1 MFCFRFVDAMEL
13 SVRIRLLNLHVS
25 PLFNCLFFSFLLF
38 NIYSVCDK
46 QLYVNIFKTS
56 LHISTHI
63 VEIKKKNTQLRKNSN
78 RWHSCSRRNIM
89 FIGNRLHLL
98 YLVVN
103 RLLVLHQILDIR
115 KYKMVISNISHF
127 KTIRKPIKTCENP
140 LNLLSSALDIRK
152 ISKFDNHS
160 AERHFL
166 SYRFKFMKTKFYEKA
181 KSALLYIT
189 IYMQLKLLKGH
200 SRLQ

>member
-1 MFCFRFVDAMEL
+1 MIFCIGFMFVFLNKNILDQPSLGF
-13 SVRIRLLNLHVS
+13 SVFGLLM
-25 PLFNCLFFSFLLF
+25 PWNCLLVFDFWICMFLLSLIVFISSFLLF
-38 NIYSVCDK
+38 NICSVCDK

-63 VEIKKKNTQLRKNSN
+63 VEIKKKKTQLRKNSN

-140 LNLLSSALDIRK
+140 LK
-152 ISKFDNHS
+152 IAFVLRLVS
-160 AERHFL
+160 
-166 SYRFKFMKTKFYEKA
+166 EKYQ
-181 KSALLYIT
+181 S
-189 IYMQLKLLKGH
+189 
-200 SRLQ
+200 